1 MKWKAI
7 VTVLALTSFS
17 INGALAVTVTGL
29 RANDTTNR
37 SRLVLD
43 LSAKPEGWTTSYD
56 EANHEVTVSLPKSS
70 NQIQEGHLNGGKRCP

>member
-7 VTVLALTSFS
+7 VTVLALTSLS

-43 LSAKPEGWTTSYD
+43 LSAKPEGWTTSYLL
-56 EANHEVTVSLPKSS
+56 A
-70 NQIQEGHLNGGKRCP
+70 